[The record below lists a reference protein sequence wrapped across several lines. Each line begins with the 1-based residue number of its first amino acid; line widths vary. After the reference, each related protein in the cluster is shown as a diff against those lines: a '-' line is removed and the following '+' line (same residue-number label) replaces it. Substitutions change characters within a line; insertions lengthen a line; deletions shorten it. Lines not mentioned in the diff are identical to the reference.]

1 MLPFYISA
9 AIVGTCYL
17 LVTDQPTSN
26 IEVAFNLFVAFMAL
40 AGWGFIVATIVQA
53 YWV

>member
-9 AIVGTCYL
+9 AIVGTWYL

-26 IEVAFNLFVAFMAL
+26 FEVAFDFFVAFVTL
-40 AGWGFIVATIVQA
+40 AGWGFIVAAIVQA